1 MSDGPDPLLVKVFEQ
16 LDSGQTPAQ
25 IARALRRDGHAV
37 DDVRHAFRG
46 CGRAP
51 AGEGAFHAPRSR
63 RARPPTCEAA
73 LTLIMGLLTP
83 R

>member
-37 DDVRHAFRG
+37 DDIRHAFRG
-46 CGRAP
+46 AAALLRV
-51 AGEGAFHAPRSR
+51 
-63 RARPPTCEAA
+63 RARFTLREADA
-73 LTLIMGLLTP
+73 LDRQRVKL